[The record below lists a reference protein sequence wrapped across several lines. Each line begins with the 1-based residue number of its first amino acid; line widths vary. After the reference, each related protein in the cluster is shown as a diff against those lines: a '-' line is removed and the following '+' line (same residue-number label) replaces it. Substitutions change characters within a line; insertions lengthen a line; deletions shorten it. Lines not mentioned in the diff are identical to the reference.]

1 MDASKKLDYT
11 GIIRFIPQMVIY
23 IEPKIDKD
31 LIVYAE

>member
-1 MDASKKLDYT
+1 VDASKKSGYT
-11 GIIRFIPQMVIY
+11 GIRRFIPQMVID